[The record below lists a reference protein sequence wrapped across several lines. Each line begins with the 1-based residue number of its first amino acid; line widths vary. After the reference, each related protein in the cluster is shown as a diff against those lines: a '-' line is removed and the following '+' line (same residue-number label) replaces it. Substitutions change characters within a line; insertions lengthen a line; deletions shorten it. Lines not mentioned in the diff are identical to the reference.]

1 MNTGDGTR
9 EQAWRTGQNS
19 RVMDAKSDD
28 AARDRALALAARG
41 GDRQAFASLVRHHQA
56 RLFNFLLRLLGRR
69 EEAMD
74 LTQDTFLKA
83 WTALPDWQPAARFST
98 WLFQIGRNAAFDV
111 LRRRQ
116 RIDFVSYDAGNPAD
130 EPGDPAP
137 SPEQQCADRQ
147 RLRLLERALAALPA
161 EQREILLLRELEDM
175 SYAELAVTLGVNE
188 GTVKSRLARARAAAL
203 LHYRDY
209 TGAHRDE

>member
-1 MNTGDGTR
+1 MPAPDDSPSDESLLARYRSGDG
-9 EQAWRTGQNS
+9 
-19 RVMDAKSDD
+19 
-28 AARDRALALAARG
+28 AAFEALYARHRQGLYRFLVSLSNKAELAEEIYQETWLSLIRSATQPQGRASFR
-41 GDRQAFASLVRHHQA
+41 
-56 RLFNFLLRLLGRR
+56 
-69 EEAMD
+69 
-74 LTQDTFLKA
+74 
-83 WTALPDWQPAARFST
+83 T
-98 WLFQIGRNAAFDV
+98 WLFQIGRNAAFDL
-111 LRRRQ
+111 LRRQQ

-175 SYAELAVTLGVNE
+175 SYAELAVTLGINE

>member
-1 MNTGDGTR
+1 
-9 EQAWRTGQNS
+9 
-19 RVMDAKSDD
+19 MDAKSDD

-41 GDRQAFASLVRHHQA
+41 GDRQAFASLIRRHQT

-69 EEAMD
+69 EVAMD

-130 EPGDPAP
+130 EPGDSAP
-137 SPEQQCADRQ
+137 SPEQQYADRQ

-175 SYAELAVTLGVNE
+175 SYAELAVTLGINE

>member
-1 MNTGDGTR
+1 
-9 EQAWRTGQNS
+9 
-19 RVMDAKSDD
+19 MDAKSDD

-41 GDRQAFASLVRHHQA
+41 GDRQAFASLVRRHQA

-69 EEAMD
+69 EVAMD

-83 WTALPDWQPAARFST
+83 WSALPDWQPAARFST

-116 RIDFVSYDAGNPAD
+116 RINFVSYDAGNPAD
-130 EPGDPAP
+130 EPGDSAP
-137 SPEQQCADRQ
+137 SPEQQYADRQ

-175 SYAELAVTLGVNE
+175 SYAELAVTLGINE

-209 TGAHRDE
+209 TGEHRDE

>member
-1 MNTGDGTR
+1 
-9 EQAWRTGQNS
+9 
-19 RVMDAKSDD
+19 
-28 AARDRALALAARG
+28 
-41 GDRQAFASLVRHHQA
+41 
-56 RLFNFLLRLLGRR
+56 
-69 EEAMD
+69 MD

-111 LRRRQ
+111 LRRQQ

-130 EPGDPAP
+130 EPGDSAP
-137 SPEQQCADRQ
+137 SPEQQYADRQ

-175 SYAELAVTLGVNE
+175 SYAELAVTLGINE

-209 TGAHRDE
+209 TGEHRDE

>member
-1 MNTGDGTR
+1 
-9 EQAWRTGQNS
+9 
-19 RVMDAKSDD
+19 MDAKSDD

-41 GDRQAFASLVRHHQA
+41 GDRQAFASLVRRHQA

-69 EEAMD
+69 EVAMD

-83 WTALPDWQPAARFST
+83 WSALPDWQPAARFST

-111 LRRRQ
+111 LRRQQ

-130 EPGDPAP
+130 EPGDSAP
-137 SPEQQCADRQ
+137 SPEQQYADRQ

-175 SYAELAVTLGVNE
+175 SYAELAVTLGINE

-209 TGAHRDE
+209 TGEHRDE

>member
-1 MNTGDGTR
+1 
-9 EQAWRTGQNS
+9 
-19 RVMDAKSDD
+19 MDAESDD

-83 WTALPDWQPAARFST
+83 WSALPDWQPTARFST

-111 LRRRQ
+111 LRRQQ

-147 RLRLLERALAALPA
+147 RLRMMGVNAR
-161 EQREILLLRELEDM
+161 
-175 SYAELAVTLGVNE
+175 SLAVPNTAKLIYDNI
-188 GTVKSRLARARAAAL
+188 ARMVADKKNGRKNV
-203 LHYRDY
+203 
-209 TGAHRDE
+209 